1 MIYIKYTQLN
11 SKSNEEQKQEFER
24 LVLLNGADL
33 DIHQNRNTPEEI
45 LSKWGSHGDGSIV
58 SLLLTLY
65 DWCVMAN

>member
-1 MIYIKYTQLN
+1 MRTAEKCVYREKNIKGMIFIKYIQLN

-45 LSKWGSHGDGSIV
+45 LSK
-58 SLLLTLY
+58 
-65 DWCVMAN
+65 

>member
-45 LSKWGSHGDGSIV
+45 LSK
-58 SLLLTLY
+58 
-65 DWCVMAN
+65 